1 MNLSQLGRWAL
12 GLYPPSI
19 PADLRLT
26 DVRPMD
32 AGLSQITSK
41 VEMRDVDRQR
51 LQEYQQRQHDT
62 RNELGV
68 MTGER
73 EIIEAERQRR
83 TS

>member
-1 MNLSQLGRWAL
+1 MNLSRFGRWAL

-32 AGLSQITSK
+32 AGSSQIVSR

-51 LQEYQQRQHDT
+51 LQEYQQQQHAT
-62 RNELGV
+62 RNELGALV
-68 MTGER
+68 GER
-73 EIIEAERQRR
+73 ETIEAERMRG
-83 TS
+83 TP